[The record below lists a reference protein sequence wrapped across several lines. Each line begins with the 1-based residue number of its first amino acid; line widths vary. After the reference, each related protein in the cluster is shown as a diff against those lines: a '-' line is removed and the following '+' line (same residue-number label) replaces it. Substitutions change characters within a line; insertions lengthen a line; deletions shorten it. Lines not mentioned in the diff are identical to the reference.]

1 MRTTEDLRRQDI
13 KELFNKVLREEK
25 VKISPI
31 SISIREQLEQKHTIV
46 DFAFEVNQSPTP
58 TVYSFDNIRGQ
69 GFVDAIFTATH
80 NHFIEDYDSLS
91 NLSLLE
97 LIVKP
102 IFSMSE
108 KDSKSDAK
116 TDVIVRVQ
124 NKDHGVSEFSYRSS
138 SIVNASFRVILEM
151 FQFYVNCDK
160 AFRKLKFFLK
170 DAQSRNRGDT
180 AQEIITDL
188 SKLTTVNTY
197 V

>member
-13 KELFNKVLREEK
+13 KELFNKVLKEEK

-31 SISIREQLEQKHTIV
+31 SILIREQLEQKHTIV
-46 DFAFEVNQSPTP
+46 DFTFEVPQSLTP
-58 TVYSFDNIRGQ
+58 TVYSFDDARGK
-69 GFVDAIFTATH
+69 GFVDALFTATH
-80 NHFIEDYDSLS
+80 AHFIEDYNSLS

-124 NKDHGVSEFSYRSS
+124 NRDHGVSEFSYRSS
-138 SIVNASFRVILEM
+138 SIINASFRVILEI
-151 FQFYVNCDK
+151 FQFYINCDK
-160 AFRKLKFFLK
+160 SFKKLKLFLE

-180 AQEIITDL
+180 TQEIIADL
-188 SKLTTVNTY
+188 SRLTTVNTY
-197 V
+197 A